1 MQTFISTC
9 YIAELSIFAYLQCAE
24 NVELH
29 EKVNQLERRL
39 ASVSGETSSEHCVS
53 EEYVEELKKKI
64 QSQVII

>member
-1 MQTFISTC
+1 M
-9 YIAELSIFAYLQCAE
+9 
-24 NVELH
+24 ELH